1 MNESVMKNRLLDFFI
16 FLFLF
21 FGPKEKELSLTHVNL
36 SNFDFIASGL
46 KHLAFNMTQLIIFM

>member
-1 MNESVMKNRLLDFFI
+1 MKVLWKIDYWI
-16 FLFLF
+16 FLFFIF

>member
-1 MNESVMKNRLLDFFI
+1 MKVLWKIDYWI
-16 FLFLF
+16 FLFFYFF

>member
-1 MNESVMKNRLLDFFI
+1 MKSVMKNRLLDFFY
-16 FLFLF
+16 FLFF

>member
-1 MNESVMKNRLLDFFI
+1 MNESVMKNRLLDFF
-16 FLFLF
+16 FFF

>member
-1 MNESVMKNRLLDFFI
+1 MNESVMKNLLLDLKKKYI
-16 FLFLF
+16 N

-46 KHLAFNMTQLIIFM
+46 KHLAFNMTQLIIL

>member
-1 MNESVMKNRLLDFFI
+1 MNESVMKNLLLDFF
-16 FLFLF
+16 F

-46 KHLAFNMTQLIIFM
+46 KHLAFNMTQLIILM